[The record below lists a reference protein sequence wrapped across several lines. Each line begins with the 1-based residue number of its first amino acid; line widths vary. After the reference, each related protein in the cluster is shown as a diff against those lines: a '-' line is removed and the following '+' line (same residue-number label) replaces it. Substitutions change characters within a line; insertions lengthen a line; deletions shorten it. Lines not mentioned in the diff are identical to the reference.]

1 MGQQKCQYTNTTSK
15 SIEIESAKE
24 VRRLKQLLKGK
35 EKDKEIDFL
44 KNNGILGEE
53 NRLFVYKNTAI

>member
-35 EKDKEIDFL
+35 DKEIDFL